1 MPFIEIYTKPLCPYC
16 IRAKRLF
23 KQKGFEVT
31 EIDIW
36 LSSSRKKEML
46 ERSDG
51 RWTVPQI
58 FIDGRGIGGSDDLVA
73 LDRAGGLDPLLECGA
88 EHCPSE
94 RPDLMIRYQLRCSR
108 GHGFEGWFR
117 GSDAFADEVQRLACP
132 ICDDRSI
139 EKAIM
144 APAVLQRGPAA
155 EPAPTAVRRKA
166 TTRPSADGRAGA
178 GAGSTSGPG

>member
-1 MPFIEIYTKPLCPYC
+1 MSLKRQPQRSVMPFIEIYTKPLCPYC

-23 KQKGFEVT
+23 KQKGVEVT

-73 LDRAGGLDPLLECGA
+73 LDRAGELDRLLTA
-88 EHCPSE
+88 APS
-94 RPDLMIRYQLRCSR
+94 
-108 GHGFEGWFR
+108 
-117 GSDAFADEVQRLACP
+117 A
-132 ICDDRSI
+132 
-139 EKAIM
+139 
-144 APAVLQRGPAA
+144 APATGQP
-155 EPAPTAVRRKA
+155 
-166 TTRPSADGRAGA
+166 
-178 GAGSTSGPG
+178 

>member
-1 MPFIEIYTKPLCPYC
+1 MVMRQPQRSVMPLIEIYTKPLCPFC

-73 LDRAGGLDPLLECGA
+73 LDRAGGLDPLLSSA
-88 EHCPSE
+88 LS
-94 RPDLMIRYQLRCSR
+94 
-108 GHGFEGWFR
+108 
-117 GSDAFADEVQRLACP
+117 A
-132 ICDDRSI
+132 
-139 EKAIM
+139 
-144 APAVLQRGPAA
+144 APANGG
-155 EPAPTAVRRKA
+155 T
-166 TTRPSADGRAGA
+166 
-178 GAGSTSGPG
+178 